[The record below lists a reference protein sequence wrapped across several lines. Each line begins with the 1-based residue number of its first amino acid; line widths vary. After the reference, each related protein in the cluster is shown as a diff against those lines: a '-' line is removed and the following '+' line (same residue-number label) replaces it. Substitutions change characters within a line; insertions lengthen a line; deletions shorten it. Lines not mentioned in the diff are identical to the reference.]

1 MWNHPR
7 ISGIFKK
14 HYQNIELVMNVNS
27 NEIQMKDRVKY
38 NQTLKKNK
46 KDSQWQD
53 SIAMNS
59 NINLLAV
66 ATARDSPQTPG

>member
-1 MWNHPR
+1 
-7 ISGIFKK
+7 
-14 HYQNIELVMNVNS
+14 MNVNS